1 MQTVIIS
8 ENLQGLRA
16 DIALA
21 KILDISRSS
30 LKNRIKNLLINNKP
44 RAFSYIVNLND
55 SLSFLLEDLPCLDA
69 KPQNIAL
76 NILYEDDALIVVNKH
91 AGLVVHAGGG
101 TKDNTLVNALLYHF
115 DLQKNFDDKIRP
127 GIVHRLDKDTSGVII
142 VAKNVK
148 MLEHLQNQFASR
160 TITKEYRAI
169 VYDNIKEDK
178 LNIDSAIGRDP
189 HNRKKMKI
197 DGLKAKHAETEIT
210 VIKRFEGF
218 TYLSAF
224 PKTGR
229 THQIRVHLAMI
240 KHPVAGDKV
249 YAKKRTD
256 SLKIPRQLLHA
267 YQIFFS
273 HPGTGKEMNIQAPLP
288 QDIEVFLNKQQPHNI

>member
-1 MQTVIIS
+1 MQTVKIT
-8 ENLQGLRA
+8 EDLKGLRA

-30 LKNRIKNLLINNKP
+30 LKNRVQNLLINNTP
-44 RAFSYIVNLND
+44 RAFSYIVSLDD
-55 SLSFLLEDLPCLDA
+55 SLSFLLEDLPSLNA
-69 KPQNIAL
+69 KPQNIPL
-76 NILYEDDALIVVNKH
+76 DIIYEDNYLIAINKQ

-101 TKDNTLVNALLYHF
+101 TTDNTLVNALLYHF
-115 DLQKNFDDKIRP
+115 DLQKNFTDKIRP

-142 VAKNVK
+142 VAKNIK
-148 MLEHLQNQFASR
+148 ILEHLQNQFASR
-160 TITKEYRAI
+160 VIKKEYRTI
-169 VYDNIKEDK
+169 TYDNIKEDEFY
-178 LNIDSAIGRDP
+178 IDAAIGRDP
-189 HNRKKMKI
+189 HDRKKMKI
-197 DGLKAKHAETEIT
+197 DGLKAKHAETEIKI
-210 VIKRFEGF
+210 IKRFKNY

-229 THQIRVHLAMI
+229 THQIRVHLAML

-256 SLKIPRQLLHA
+256 SLKIPRQMLHA

-273 HPGTGKEMNIQAPLP
+273 HPKTGEEMNIKAELP
-288 QDIEVFLNKQQPHNI
+288 QDMKKFLWLNEN